1 MSIPNPSMLLPSMI
15 ACCITLAACAPSAAV
30 APQTEA
36 GPQATVAAQSQSA
49 PTAAPITDPI
59 TDPGAGPDAAAIE
72 SPPDRYHGNWRVV
85 AADDP
90 NDAALMMVSIQSSA
104 GEAQGSGD
112 YVLLQPFCDAL
123 ADTPI
128 TGTSECEAIGLGAAF
143 DRVTA
148 GPERIVLAFHPT
160 ADGAEHRLE
169 LHRDGA
175 KLLGDYVA
183 EANGVRRAVAA
194 ERTPDDRP

>member
-15 ACCITLAACAPSAAV
+15 ACCITLAACAPSGAV
-30 APQTEA
+30 APQAEA
-36 GPQATVAAQSQSA
+36 RPQTTAAAQNQ
-49 PTAAPITDPI
+49 PAPIADPI
-59 TDPGAGPDAAAIE
+59 TDPGEGPDAAAIE

-123 ADTPI
+123 ADAPI

-148 GPERIVLAFHPT
+148 GPEPIVLAFHPT

-175 KLLGDYVA
+175 KLVGDYVA

-194 ERTPDDRP
+194 ERTADDRP

>member
-1 MSIPNPSMLLPSMI
+1 MSIPNPSMLLPSMV
-15 ACCITLAACAPSAAV
+15 ACCIALAACAPSAAV

-36 GPQATVAAQSQSA
+36 RPQATAAWQSQSA
-49 PTAAPITDPI
+49 AIA
-59 TDPGAGPDAAAIE
+59 DPGAGPDAAAVE
-72 SPPDRYHGNWRVV
+72 SPPDRYHGSWRVV

-123 ADTPI
+123 ADSPI
-128 TGTSECEAIGLGAAF
+128 TGTSECETIGLGAAF
-143 DRVTA
+143 DHVTA

-175 KLLGDYVA
+175 RLVGDYVA
-183 EANGVRRAVAA
+183 EANSVRRAVAA

>member
-1 MSIPNPSMLLPSMI
+1 MLLSSMA
-15 ACCITLAACAPSAAV
+15 ACCITLAACVPSTAV

-36 GPQATVAAQSQSA
+36 RPQATAAAQSQSV
-49 PTAAPITDPI
+49 PIAAPITDPITNPI
-59 TDPGAGPDAAAIE
+59 TDPGAGPDAATVE
-72 SPPDRYHGNWRVV
+72 SSPDRYHGNWRVV
-85 AADDP
+85 AADDL

-123 ADTPI
+123 ADAPI

-175 KLLGDYVA
+175 KLVGDYVA
-183 EANGVRRAVAA
+183 EANGVRRGVAA

>member
-1 MSIPNPSMLLPSMI
+1 MSIPNPSMLLSSMA
-15 ACCITLAACAPSAAV
+15 ACCIALAACAPSTAV

-36 GPQATVAAQSQSA
+36 GPQATAAAQSQSA
-49 PTAAPITDPI
+49 PIAAPI
-59 TDPGAGPDAAAIE
+59 TDPGAGPDAAAVE

-123 ADTPI
+123 ADAPI

-175 KLLGDYVA
+175 RLVGDYVA
-183 EANGVRRAVAA
+183 EANGVRRAVVA